1 MSYTDANDERQE
13 GAVNQKQEAEPS
25 SQALPLAI
33 SSNSES
39 DGEPRRSGCVKKA
52 SKVIESQQWQ
62 IDHGL
67 IPAPG
72 AKGKARALN
81 AKKKK
86 SIETSQLKD
95 EFELV
100 E

>member
-1 MSYTDANDERQE
+1 MQR
-13 GAVNQKQEAEPS
+13 
-25 SQALPLAI
+25 SQALILAI
-33 SSNSES
+33 SSDSES
-39 DGEPRRSGCVKKA
+39 DGEPRRSGRVKKA
-52 SKVIESQQWQ
+52 SRTIESQQRQ

-72 AKGKARALN
+72 AKAKARALN
-81 AKKKK
+81 AKKKRNT
-86 SIETSQLKD
+86 ETSQLKD